1 MKKITL
7 FGSIL
12 ACFMLVFTLIVP
24 STAIQKLNHIEDV
37 IILDVLIDDH
47 NVRSKILGGQIV
59 DMGVE
64 IRYLEDRSIIESF
77 TIGMFLDHYIFLD
90 EQTITKDMILDGKNR
105 VIFDDIYM
113 ELDIGKHTID
123 AYINE
128 NVHSHNFCE
137 FKTTFTGLGTLICP
151 LNKIDFL
158 SNNKGKALLAT
169 IYVELDPESQQV
181 QDILDNLHAPPCGFL
196 TNIDIT
202 VPDPNDE
209 DGEWFMIA
217 PFIRTL
223 IGDWIGIGP
232 FFEIITPT
240 ETTIVH
246 IKLLWGD
253 VHYWPPGGETPEEFI
268 IDGWVP
274 FISWE
279 Y

>member
-1 MKKITL
+1 MKKLTL

-12 ACFMLVFTLIVP
+12 VCFMLILTVIVP
-24 STAIQKLNHIEDV
+24 STA
-37 IILDVLIDDH
+37 
-47 NVRSKILGGQIV
+47 
-59 DMGVE
+59 VE
-64 IRYLEDRSIIESF
+64 N
-77 TIGMFLDHYIFLD
+77 
-90 EQTITKDMILDGKNR
+90 KK
-105 VIFDDIYM
+105 
-113 ELDIGKHTID
+113 TID
-123 AYINE
+123 
-128 NVHSHNFCE
+128 
-137 FKTTFTGLGTLICP
+137 
-151 LNKIDFL
+151 
-158 SNNKGKALLAT
+158 NNSGKALLAT

-181 QDILDNLHAPPCGFL
+181 QDILDNLHAPPSGFL

-253 VHYWPPGGETPEEFI
+253 VHYWPPGGEIHEEFI
-268 IDGWVP
+268 IDGWSP

>member
-1 MKKITL
+1 MKKLTL

-12 ACFMLVFTLIVP
+12 VCFILILTVIVS
-24 STAIQKLNHIEDV
+24 STA
-37 IILDVLIDDH
+37 
-47 NVRSKILGGQIV
+47 
-59 DMGVE
+59 VE
-64 IRYLEDRSIIESF
+64 N
-77 TIGMFLDHYIFLD
+77 
-90 EQTITKDMILDGKNR
+90 KK
-105 VIFDDIYM
+105 
-113 ELDIGKHTID
+113 TID
-123 AYINE
+123 
-128 NVHSHNFCE
+128 
-137 FKTTFTGLGTLICP
+137 
-151 LNKIDFL
+151 
-158 SNNKGKALLAT
+158 NNSGKALLAT

-181 QDILDNLHAPPCGFL
+181 QDILDNLHAPPSGFL

-246 IKLLWGD
+246 IPILWGD
-253 VHYWPPGGETPEEFI
+253 VHYWPPGEEIHEEFI

>member
-1 MKKITL
+1 MKKLTL
-7 FGSIL
+7 FGSIII
-12 ACFMLVFTLIVP
+12 AMLLLITVLVP
-24 STAIQKLNHIEDV
+24 STAVKNE
-37 IILDVLIDDH
+37 II
-47 NVRSKILGGQIV
+47 K
-59 DMGVE
+59 
-64 IRYLEDRSIIESF
+64 
-77 TIGMFLDHYIFLD
+77 
-90 EQTITKDMILDGKNR
+90 
-105 VIFDDIYM
+105 
-113 ELDIGKHTID
+113 
-123 AYINE
+123 E
-128 NVHSHNFCE
+128 NNS
-137 FKTTFTGLGTLICP
+137 
-151 LNKIDFL
+151 
-158 SNNKGKALLAT
+158 GKALLAT

-181 QDILDNLHAPPCGFL
+181 QDILDNLHAPPSGFL

-253 VHYWPPGGETPEEFI
+253 AHYWPPGNETPEEFI
-268 IDGWVP
+268 IDGWSP
-274 FISWE
+274 LISWE

>member
-1 MKKITL
+1 MKKLTL

-12 ACFMLVFTLIVP
+12 VCFILILTVIVS
-24 STAIQKLNHIEDV
+24 STA
-37 IILDVLIDDH
+37 
-47 NVRSKILGGQIV
+47 
-59 DMGVE
+59 VE
-64 IRYLEDRSIIESF
+64 N
-77 TIGMFLDHYIFLD
+77 
-90 EQTITKDMILDGKNR
+90 KK
-105 VIFDDIYM
+105 
-113 ELDIGKHTID
+113 TID
-123 AYINE
+123 
-128 NVHSHNFCE
+128 
-137 FKTTFTGLGTLICP
+137 
-151 LNKIDFL
+151 
-158 SNNKGKALLAT
+158 NNSGKALLAT

-181 QDILDNLHAPPCGFL
+181 QDILDNLHAPPSGFL

-253 VHYWPPGGETPEEFI
+253 VHYWPPGEEIHEEFI
-268 IDGWVP
+268 IDGWSP

>member
-1 MKKITL
+1 MKKLTL
-7 FGSIL
+7 FGSIIIT
-12 ACFMLVFTLIVP
+12 MLLLITILVP
-24 STAIQKLNHIEDV
+24 STATQNE
-37 IILDVLIDDH
+37 
-47 NVRSKILGGQIV
+47 
-59 DMGVE
+59 
-64 IRYLEDRSIIESF
+64 
-77 TIGMFLDHYIFLD
+77 
-90 EQTITKDMILDGKNR
+90 ITK
-105 VIFDDIYM
+105 
-113 ELDIGKHTID
+113 
-123 AYINE
+123 E
-128 NVHSHNFCE
+128 NNS
-137 FKTTFTGLGTLICP
+137 
-151 LNKIDFL
+151 
-158 SNNKGKALLAT
+158 GKALIAS

-181 QDILDNLHAPPCGFL
+181 QDILDNLHAPPSGFL

-253 VHYWPPGGETPEEFI
+253 VHYWPPGSETHEEFI
-268 IDGWVP
+268 IDGWSP
-274 FISWE
+274 LISWE

>member
-1 MKKITL
+1 MKRMTL
-7 FGSIL
+7 YGSIL
-12 ACFMLVFTLIVP
+12 VFFMLLITLLVP
-24 STAIQKLNHIEDV
+24 STAIKTE
-37 IILDVLIDDH
+37 
-47 NVRSKILGGQIV
+47 
-59 DMGVE
+59 
-64 IRYLEDRSIIESF
+64 
-77 TIGMFLDHYIFLD
+77 T
-90 EQTITKDMILDGKNR
+90 T
-105 VIFDDIYM
+105 
-113 ELDIGKHTID
+113 
-123 AYINE
+123 NE
-128 NVHSHNFCE
+128 NSE
-137 FKTTFTGLGTLICP
+137 
-151 LNKIDFL
+151 
-158 SNNKGKALLAT
+158 GKALIAS

-181 QDILDNLHAPPCGFL
+181 QDILDNLHAPPSGFL

-246 IKLLWGD
+246 IPILWGD
-253 VHYWPPGGETPEEFI
+253 VHYWPPGEEIHEEFI